1 MIDAPQQTYG
11 EDTRPLASGAIC
23 LNNLSFSY
31 DGTQTVL
38 KQINLTIPHQHFVAL
53 VGHTGSGKST
63 IASLLMGFYP
73 VEQEALLID
82 GRAIHDL

>member
-1 MIDAPQQTYG
+1 MTQQLALLQQALVASERIFEMIDAPQQTYG

-38 KQINLTIPHQHFVAL
+38 KQINLTIPHQNFVAL

-63 IASLLMGFYP
+63 IASL
-73 VEQEALLID
+73 
-82 GRAIHDL
+82 